1 MSANDTAR
9 SVLAG
14 SMTDA
19 SIPDFTA
26 GVRPAASSRSIVP
39 SRRLTDAEITRFRS
53 DGFLLRKDF
62 FAVEEIQ
69 PLIDGVNIADIEP
82 ADPASFDKRG
92 QPQEVATWMRLGN
105 DLCGVFP
112 RVARMVEAAEAVLGL
127 PVYHWHSKLATKHP
141 GSSGSWDW
149 QQDYGYWYGEGTLY
163 PDFVTVAVALDRVTS
178 DNGCLRMVRGS
189 HRCGRIDVKKFGEA
203 RSTDPERLNW
213 IFERH
218 ETVDCA
224 MAPGD
229 MVMFHSNTLH
239 ASGPNTGN
247 RSHTLIHC
255 TYNTVDNAPLGAA
268 LESRM
273 IQPMVKL
280 PDDVLVKREYD
291 GIFKHLRF
299 VRLGNDQSTGNPGYR
314 LPKRAPG
321 SIGGRFG
328 RPR

>member
-1 MSANDTAR
+1 MSANDTAS
-9 SVLAG
+9 SVPAG
-14 SMTDA
+14 LKTDA
-19 SIPDFTA
+19 PIPDYSA
-26 GVRPAASSRSIVP
+26 GVRPVASSRSIVP
-39 SRRLTDAEITRFRS
+39 SRRLTDAEIVRFRS
-53 DGFLLRKDF
+53 DGFLLRKGF
-62 FAVEEIQ
+62 FAIEEIQ
-69 PLIDGVNIADIEP
+69 PLIDTVSNVDVEP
-82 ADPASFDKRG
+82 VEPTSLGNRA
-92 QPQEVATWMRLGN
+92 QTEEVATWTRLGG

-127 PVYHWHSKLATKHP
+127 PVYHWYSKLVTKLP

-149 QQDYGYWYGEGTLY
+149 RQDYGYWYGEGTLY
-163 PDFVTVAVALDRVTS
+163 PDFVTVAVALDRVDR
-178 DNGCLRMVRGS
+178 DNGCLRIVRGS
-189 HRCGRIDVKKFGEA
+189 HRCGRIDVKKFNEA
-203 RSTDPERLNW
+203 SSTDPERINW

-247 RSHTLIHC
+247 RPHTLIHS
-255 TYNTVDNAPLGAA
+255 TYNAIDNAPLGAA

-280 PDDVLVKREYD
+280 PDDVLAKREYD

-299 VRLGNDQSTGNPGYR
+299 VRLGNAPSTNSPGYR
-314 LPKRAPG
+314 VPKRAPG
-321 SIGGRFG
+321 SIGSRFG
-328 RPR
+328 QSR